1 MSAGRGRLAVVAAPL
16 AIYLALALLLTAR
29 VWATPTTSWIGGCC
43 DPEQTI
49 WFLRWIPYAISHVTD
64 PFVTQQINA
73 AIGVNLMWNA
83 SIPFLSLVMAPV
95 SLTAGPVAAYNVAV
109 VLSIGLSAWC
119 CFLALRRWT
128 AGAIGPVV
136 GGAIYGFSPYLV
148 SHAALHLNLIAAWAP
163 PLYLILLDELLV
175 RRRRGAAVVGVGLG
189 LLSAMQLLIAEE
201 LLATSVVS
209 AAVLAL
215 VLAVVLGARR
225 RHELAVAARRSVIAG
240 LVATVTFLVV
250 AGWPLAV
257 QLFGPLR
264 VHGRVQDAEVFSTD
278 LLNVLIPTP
287 YQFFAPE
294 AATNVSSGFSGLYH
308 EAGAYLGLPLLL
320 VLVVVVVRQWADL
333 RVRIAGIM
341 AALMLLLSLGP
352 TLHVGPES
360 TGVPLPWLPLSKL
373 PLLEH
378 ALPGR
383 LTMYMWLAVGAIVA
397 ISIDA
402 ALRRPVRAAAPRL
415 AAILAAVALC
425 VPAPLSSSSTAV
437 PPFFDRWATQGI
449 AADSI
454 VLFAPFFFD
463 GAGADPM
470 VWAAVAGNEPR
481 MYEAY
486 AYVPAADGTPRFG
499 PSETQ
504 LSQIMEAIQ
513 DNGTTIVAR
522 GAVREQIGRDL
533 EAARIS
539 VVIVGP
545 MRARAQMVAFFGD
558 LFGRPPG
565 EVDGVEIWK
574 GVDASGVRPP

>member
-1 MSAGRGRLAVVAAPL
+1 MRGSRGRLAVVVAPFAL
-16 AIYLALALLLTAR
+16 YLVLALLLTAR
-29 VWATPTTSWIGGCC
+29 VWSAPTTSWIGGCC

-49 WFLRWIPYAISHVTD
+49 WFLRWIPYAISHLTD

-73 AIGVNLMWNA
+73 PIGVNLMWNA
-83 SIPFLSLVMAPV
+83 SIPFLSFVMAPL
-95 SLTAGPVAAYNVAV
+95 SLTAGPIAAYNIVV
-109 VLSIGLSAWC
+109 VLSIALSAWC
-119 CFLALRRWT
+119 SFLALRRW
-128 AGAIGPVV
+128 ADGAIGPVV

-148 SHAALHLNLIAAWAP
+148 SHAALHLNLIAVWAP
-163 PLYLILLDELLV
+163 PLFLILLDELLV
-175 RRRRGAAVVGVGLG
+175 RRRRRAVTLGVWLG

-209 AAVLAL
+209 AAVLAA
-215 VLAVVLGARR
+215 VLAVVVGARHR
-225 RHELAVAARRSVIAG
+225 DELTVAARRAM
-240 LVATVTFLVV
+240 VAVVGASATFLAV

-264 VHGRVQDAEVFSTD
+264 IQGRVQDVEVFSTD
-278 LLNVLIPTP
+278 LLNVLLPTP

-294 AATNVSSGFSGLYH
+294 AATTVSSGFSGLYH
-308 EAGAYLGLPLLL
+308 EAGAYLGLPLLA
-320 VLVVVVVRQWADL
+320 VLVVTVVRQWADL
-333 RVRIAGIM
+333 RIRIAGIM

-360 TGVPLPWLPLSKL
+360 TGVPLPWLPFSKL

-383 LTMYMWLAVGAIVA
+383 LTMYMWLAVGAIIA
-397 ISIDA
+397 IGIDA

-415 AAILAAVALC
+415 AAIAAAVALC
-425 VPAPLSSSSTAV
+425 IPAPLAASSVAV
-437 PPFFDRWATQGI
+437 PPFFDRWEAQGI
-449 AADSI
+449 PADSI

-470 VWAAVAGNEPR
+470 VWAAVAGDEPR

-499 PSETQ
+499 PPETQ

-513 DNGTTIVAR
+513 DDGTMIVAR

-533 EAARIS
+533 TSARIS

-545 MRARAQMVAFFGD
+545 MRARNQMVGFFTD
-558 LFGRPPG
+558 LFGRPPD

-574 GVDASGVRPP
+574 GVDESGVPPP